1 MSAVAT
7 SALFIFV
14 GIFAILTVI
23 LIGVI
28 AFALTKLV
36 KMLDSVT
43 HKLDPVIVKATDAIE
58 TVQRVTSNI
67 GEKSDQILTR
77 GEAMTETVSGRVE
90 RTADVVQQAVTGPL
104 INLSSLIAGLSK
116 GVSAYTQSSENSNH
130 HG

>member
-14 GIFAILTVI
+14 GIFAILTVV

-28 AFALTKLV
+28 AFALTKVV
-36 KMLDSVT
+36 KILDSVT
-43 HKLDPVIVKATDAIE
+43 NKLDPVIVKATETIE
-58 TVQRVTSNI
+58 TLQRVTSNI

-116 GVSAYTQSSENSNH
+116 GVSAYSQSAENNNH
-130 HG
+130 HK

>member
-14 GIFAILTVI
+14 GIFAVLTVL

-43 HKLDPVIVKATDAIE
+43 NKLDPVIVKATDAIE

-116 GVSAYTQSSENSNH
+116 GVSTYSQSAENSNH
-130 HG
+130 KE